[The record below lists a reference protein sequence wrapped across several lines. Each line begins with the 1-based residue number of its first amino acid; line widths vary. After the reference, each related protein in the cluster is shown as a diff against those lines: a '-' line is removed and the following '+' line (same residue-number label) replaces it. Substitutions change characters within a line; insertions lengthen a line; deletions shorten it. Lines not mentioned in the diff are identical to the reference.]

1 MIYYKTDE
9 EVELMRQS
17 CHIVSRTHEAIATA
31 LKPGMTTLE
40 LDGIAEEYIRSVGAI
55 PGFKDYR
62 GFPYTLCISSN
73 EEVVHGMPGKRV
85 IEEGDIISVDCGV
98 VINDFY
104 GDQAYTY
111 IVGEIPEETMKLL
124 RVTKESLY
132 KGIDQA
138 VKGKRI
144 GDISNAIQSHAER
157 QGYGVVRELVG
168 HGIGRELHESP
179 EVPNFGRRGS
189 GLKLQDGL
197 VLAIEPMIN
206 MGTRKVVMEDDG
218 WTIVTQD
225 EQPSAHFEHTVVV
238 RAQKADILTTF
249 EWLEEA
255 IRANTNLSEV
265 L

>member
-17 CHIVSRTHEAIATA
+17 CHIVSRTHEALAKEIS
-31 LKPGMTTLE
+31 PGMSTLE
-40 LDGIAEEYIRSVGAI
+40 LDKIAEEYIRSVGAI
-55 PGFKDYR
+55 PGF
-62 GFPYTLCISSN
+62 N
-73 EEVVHGMPGKRV
+73 GKR
-85 IEEGDIISVDCGV
+85 IIKEGDILSIDCGV
-98 VINDFY
+98 VANDFY

-111 IVGEIPEETMKLL
+111 VVGEISEETQKLL
-124 RVTKESLY
+124 RTTKESLY

-138 VKGKRI
+138 VKGNRI
-144 GDISNAIQSHAER
+144 GDISSAIQRHAER

-179 EVPNFGRRGS
+179 EVPNYGRKGS
-189 GLKLQDGL
+189 GLKLQNGL
-197 VLAIEPMIN
+197 VIAIEPMIN

-218 WTIVTQD
+218 WTIVTEDQ
-225 EQPSAHFEHTVVV
+225 QPSAHYEHTVVIKD
-238 RAQKADILTTF
+238 QKADILTTF

-255 IRANTNLSEV
+255 IRANDNLAEV